1 MGSFLSRAKYV
12 PITTCVATLQ
22 LMVTWLHNYIEKTCT
37 NKPNGS
43 ISTINY
49 LDLHRT
55 FYSLCQT
62 VFYVIIFRN
71 RQLFQSHNVTQNNN
85 HPFDKNKEKDYSNL
99 VRSWKLNE
107 IVTSK
112 LNPLRYC
119 LRSIRKKFARIAY
132 INQIAY
138 CYSIIDA
145 NNRLTIPISGQTN
158 NGMFFSNPNDTVFL
172 NESAGDINKLNKKSI
187 EKRFDSNAIADNPLD
202 SFFPFDPYLLNRS
215 RIYVLKFYQEF
226 QNVID
231 DDMELDDSDSDDDDD
246 DDEDEE
252 EEDGDDE
259 DDEDDEEEDEPTEDE
274 KNIRY
279 DLERELRDE
288 SDNDDENK
296 NNLKLNR
303 FTFKNNYNLNF
314 SNGEDD

>member
-1 MGSFLSRAKYV
+1 M
-12 PITTCVATLQ
+12 I
-22 LMVTWLHNYIEKTCT
+22 TWLHNYIEKTTT

-62 VFYVIIFRN
+62 VFYIIIFRN
-71 RQLFQSHNVTQNNN
+71 RQLFQPHHVSQNNHH
-85 HPFDKNKEKDYSNL
+85 HPEKNKEKDYSNL
-99 VRSWKLNE
+99 VRTWKLNE
-107 IVTSK
+107 LVTSK

-145 NNRLTIPISGQTN
+145 NNRLTIPISGQSSKQN
-158 NGMFFSNPNDTVFL
+158 LNGMFFSNQNDSLFL
-172 NESAGDINKLNKKSI
+172 KEASCDANKLNKKSI

-202 SFFPFDPYLLNRS
+202 SFFPFDPYLLSRS
-215 RIYVLKFYQEF
+215 RIYVVKYYQEF

-231 DDMELDDSDSDDDDD
+231 DDMELDDDDNESDSDDDDD
-246 DDEDEE
+246 DDDDEDDEDEDEE
-252 EEDGDDE
+252 EEDELE
-259 DDEDDEEEDEPTEDE
+259 DDTTEDE
-274 KNIRY
+274 KNIRN
-279 DLERELRDE
+279 DLERELRDD

-296 NNLKLNR
+296 KNLKLNR
-303 FTFKNNYNLNF
+303 FTFNKNSNLY
-314 SNGEDD
+314 SNDEDD